1 VANSY
6 TPILALRQPAQGD
19 DYWDDDLN
27 ANAAVLEAALGRGS
41 GYAGVIGSGL
51 AVSDGGGLSAAYTAG
66 SCRVNGTL
74 RTISSGAKSC
84 TNNALNFIYVDS
96 AGAIQVA
103 TSLPTPP
110 YCALALVETSGGAI
124 VRLGDLRRQIVDARA
139 EHTVAGKHDVI
150 QPTRIE
156 PSGTDGAYRRSAA
169 SGWRDPEGQVNNI
182 VIKNDTNQLWS
193 IYGRS
198 NGYTSTMTASDL
210 GSGYVSADANAIIL
224 LVQVWDT
231 ANGARSR
238 WRFWPEGTTND
249 NIKESAVARVFNP
262 ADANSLNF
270 YYQLIVRLSP
280 EGTFKNEALTDG
292 GSTCASRGRLVGWI
306 EPA

>member
-51 AVSDGGGLSAAYTAG
+51 AVSDGGGLSASYTAG
-66 SCRVNGTL
+66 SCRVAGTL
-74 RTISSGAKSC
+74 HGVSAGSVAVANG
-84 TNNALNFIYVDS
+84 LNFIYVNAS
-96 AGAIQVA
+96 GAVVA
-103 TSLPTPP
+103 ASTLPAPP
-110 YCALALVETSGGAI
+110 YAALALVETSGGDI
-124 VRLGDLRRQIVDARA
+124 VRIGDLRRHIVDALA
-139 EHTVAGKHDVI
+139 EHTEAGKHDVI

-182 VIKNDTNQLWS
+182 VIKNDTGQLWS
-193 IYGRS
+193 IYGRA

-224 LVQVWDT
+224 MVQVWDT

-238 WRFWPEGTTND
+238 WRFYPEGTTND
-249 NIKESAVARVFNP
+249 NIKESAVARVLNP

-270 YYQLIVRLSP
+270 YYQLIVRLSS
-280 EGTFKNEALTDG
+280 GGIFKSEALTDG
-292 GSTCASRGRLVGWI
+292 GATCASRGRLVGWI